1 MVARRVIDD
10 HKDLGNIG
18 ELTHDDLDSHVKQTP
33 FMVLSGSDLPPTSR
47 YIEAGQR
54 ISIVDNGPGSGVVIS
69 SEDFVFSQDLTVTLK
84 NGRTFGRFASGEA
97 IPAIGKTPAEIIMM
111 AINEPID
118 PTVGLTASNIL
129 TTAFNTTGFIATIL
143 TGSHTINSSGASVA
157 TATLQFRIGNSGSWT
172 TLSNSLVNPQGY
184 SHIFEA
190 EPFFTSTINYRYTVV
205 DSQGAGAT
213 ATTSIVPQAYAAP
226 TVTLSVVRNTSGG
239 ITGESNTKRE
249 KGNVASTISGTIT
262 RQRVNVP
269 ITRYSVQYST
279 DNSNWS
285 NVPDLT
291 NVTVDGNPA
300 VVTIPNTVHQDASLL
315 DNEVIYYRVRT
326 VDTYTISNSST
337 TTVRF
342 YDVIWYG
349 PSSTAPGDSAGV
361 RALPNKIFVD
371 GSNPFNLETGTTHRN
386 FTVAVPQSLS
396 VTNVTDLDALN
407 ANITT
412 SYVSSDKTVNN
423 GGDQPKTYKV
433 YTMTNAIAYSEN
445 HRHQV
450 TRA

>member
-1 MVARRVIDD
+1 MVAQRVIDD
-10 HKDLGNIG
+10 HKDLENIG
-18 ELTHDDLDSHVKQTP
+18 ELTHEELDTHVRQTP
-33 FMVLSGSDLPPTSR
+33 FMVLSGSGLPPTAR
-47 YIEAGQR
+47 YLEAGPR
-54 ISIVDNGPGSGVVIS
+54 VAITDNGPGAGVTIS
-69 SEDFVFSQDLTVTLK
+69 TEDYVFSNDLTVTLK
-84 NGRTFGRFASGEA
+84 NGRTFGRFGSGEQ
-97 IPAIGKTPAEIIMM
+97 IPATGKTPAEVILM

-118 PTVGLTASNIL
+118 PTVGLTATNIL
-129 TTAFNTTGFIATIL
+129 TSAFNTTGFVATVL
-143 TGSHTINSSGASVA
+143 TGSHTINSSGANAS
-157 TATLQFRIGNSGSWT
+157 TATLQFRIGDSGSWT
-172 TLSNSLVNPQGY
+172 TLSNSLTNPQGY

-190 EPFFTSTINYRYTVV
+190 EPFFTSTINYRYTVI

-213 ATTSIVPQAYAAP
+213 ASAAIVPQAYSAP
-226 TVTLSVVRNTSGG
+226 TVTLSVVRNTNGG

-279 DNSNWS
+279 DGTNWS

-291 NVTVDGNPA
+291 NVAVDNNPA
-300 VVTIPNTVHQDASLL
+300 TVTIPNTIHDDDTLVDVGTL
-315 DNEVIYYRVRT
+315 YYRVRT

-337 TTVRF
+337 TTIRF
-342 YDVIWYG
+342 FDAIWYG
-349 PSSTAPGDSAGV
+349 PSGTAPGDSAGV
-361 RALPNKIFVD
+361 RALPSKIFSD
-371 GSNPFNLETGTTHRN
+371 GSNPFNLETGTTHRH
-386 FTVAVPQSLS
+386 FTVAVPSTLNI
-396 VTNVTDLDALN
+396 TNVTDLDALN

-412 SYVSSDKTVNN
+412 SYVSSDMTVNN
-423 GGDQPKTYKV
+423 GGDQPKAYKV